1 MKQFNSDIE
10 FWTNIQAT
18 NVKNSSLMQ
27 TAIDNLE
34 NSLNIITN
42 KQLDNTTQL
51 QELLQRNVNTTNE
64 IQREIPELKKTKD
77 KL

>member
-18 NVKNSSLMQ
+18 NVKNTSLMQ

-34 NSLNIITN
+34 NSLNVITN
-42 KQLDNTTQL
+42 KQVDNTTQL

>member
-18 NVKNSSLMQ
+18 NVKNTSLMQ